1 MTMEIDICPLSSNL
15 TLGCSRTP
23 AGSHV
28 YRHGFTPQIPTP
40 AGLKNLPTFPEMAL
54 YAEFGRFLASN
65 SISIPSLAT
74 VSLILGI
81 SLERKTI
88 EL

>member
-1 MTMEIDICPLSSNL
+1 MCD
-15 TLGCSRTP
+15 P
-23 AGSHV
+23 AGVGHDG
-28 YRHGFTPQIPTP
+28 HQGTPEESDVGRKRGSNQYPTP
-40 AGLKNLPTFPEMAL
+40 AGLKNLPTFPKMAL
-54 YAEFGRFLASN
+54 YVEIGRFLDSN
-65 SISIPSLAT
+65 SISIPNLAT